1 MTRLLEWIG
10 VGGVVELWMQALGPQ
25 LDRRFG
31 TRSILGA
38 PLPICNDWLD
48 PARRQLRADSI
59 LDALIDRYDAEV
71 GGEERWLLG
80 ITDQDLYA
88 PDRPYVFGE
97 ATVGGC
103 CALVSLMRLQ
113 PGSPRFQGRLL
124 ATATHELAH
133 VAGLE
138 HCNDPG
144 CVMWASHDVQ
154 DTDRKGDIFCAACTR
169 ILIQLPA
176 TPRA

>member
-1 MTRLLEWIG
+1 MTRLLEWVG
-10 VGGVVELWMQALGPQ
+10 VGGTVEPWMQTLGPE

-31 TRSILGA
+31 TRSVLGA
-38 PLPICNDWLD
+38 PLRICAEWLD
-48 PARRQLRADSI
+48 SERRQLRADSI
-59 LDALIDRYDAEV
+59 LDALIDRYDAEA

-80 ITDQDLYA
+80 ITDLDLYA

-103 CALVSLMRLQ
+103 CALVSLVRLESD
-113 PGSPRFQGRLL
+113 SPRFQSRVL

-138 HCNDPG
+138 HCNDSG
-144 CVMWASHDVQ
+144 CVMWASHDVH
-154 DTDRKGDIFCAACTR
+154 DTDRKGDIFCAACAQ
-169 ILIQLPA
+169 ILTQLPA